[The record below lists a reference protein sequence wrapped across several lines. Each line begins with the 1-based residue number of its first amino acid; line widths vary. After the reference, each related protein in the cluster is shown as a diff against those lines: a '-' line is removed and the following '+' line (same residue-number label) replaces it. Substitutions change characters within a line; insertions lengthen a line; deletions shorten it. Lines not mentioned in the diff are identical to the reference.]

1 MATSRRD
8 FIQLVGS
15 GGLAV
20 AAAGC
25 ATSSASRTL
34 AVTTQAPPLG
44 APGTRSSL
52 LRLSS
57 NENSAGPGEK
67 VFASMRDAFDIANRY
82 SFRLGGDLND
92 AVAESLGVR
101 SSNVVLGCGSS
112 EILDASVAAFVDTNR
127 GLVTSS
133 PTFEL
138 VAGRAQ
144 ALGAK
149 VVAPPVD
156 GELRLDLERMASSA
170 AGAGLVYICNPN
182 NPTGTVHGAAAIEA
196 LVAGVLRVEPGATIL
211 IDEAY
216 HEYVEHPDYKS
227 AVPMAL
233 QNPRVVV
240 SRTFSKIYGMAG
252 LRVGYAVG
260 HPSTIDALGRFLDN
274 GRLSCVSGRAAL
286 TALQDRERVAEMRSA
301 NTTAR
306 AMTARALREAGYRV
320 APSEANFVMVDVK
333 RDIRVFQ
340 QACRARGVDIAR
352 PFPPLLTWARIT
364 IGTMAEM
371 EHAVEALKGALAE
384 PVPTALAVPDLTPYM
399 PRRDGSW
406 VC

>member
-1 MATSRRD
+1 
-8 FIQLVGS
+8 
-15 GGLAV
+15 
-20 AAAGC
+20 
-25 ATSSASRTL
+25 
-34 AVTTQAPPLG
+34 
-44 APGTRSSL
+44 
-52 LRLSS
+52 
-57 NENSAGPGEK
+57 
-67 VFASMRDAFDIANRY
+67 MRDAFDIANRY

-112 EILDASVAAFVDTNR
+112 EILDASVAAFVDANR
-127 GLVTSS
+127 GLVTAS

-144 ALGAK
+144 ALGAN

-156 GELRLDLERMASSA
+156 GDLRLDLERMASSA

-196 LVAGVLRVEPGATIL
+196 LVAGVLRAAPGATIL

-216 HEYVEHPDYKS
+216 HEYVEHPDYTS

-286 TALQDRERVAEMRSA
+286 TALQDGARVAEMRSA
-301 NTTAR
+301 NTAAR

-320 APSEANFVMVDVK
+320 APSETNFVMVDVK

-340 QACRARGVDIAR
+340 QACRARGIDIAR

-384 PVPTALAVPDLTPYM
+384 PVPTASAVPDLAPYM

>member
-15 GGLAV
+15 GGLAI

-25 ATSSASRTL
+25 ATSSSSRTPSVGP
-34 AVTTQAPPLG
+34 AAPPLG
-44 APGTRSSL
+44 APGTRSAL

-67 VFASMRDAFDIANRY
+67 VLAAMRDAFDVANRY
-82 SFRLGGDLND
+82 SFRLGGELND
-92 AVAESLGVR
+92 AVAASLGVNP
-101 SSNVVLGCGSS
+101 SNVVLGCGSS
-112 EILDASVAAFVDTNR
+112 EILDASVAAFVDANR
-127 GLVTSS
+127 GLVTAS

-138 VAGRAQ
+138 VAARAQ
-144 ALGAK
+144 AAGAK

-156 GELRLDLERMASSA
+156 AELRLDLERMASSA
-170 AGAGLVYICNPN
+170 AGAGLVYVCNPN
-182 NPTGTVHGAAAIEA
+182 NPTGTVHGSAAIEA
-196 LVAGVLRVEPGATIL
+196 FVASVLRVEPKAAIL

-233 QNPRVVV
+233 QNPQVVV

-286 TALQDRERVAEMRSA
+286 TALQDRERVAEMRAA
-301 NTTAR
+301 NTAAR
-306 AMTARALREAGYRV
+306 AMTAKALADAGYRV
-320 APSEANFVMVDVK
+320 MPSEANFVMVDVK

-340 QACRARGVDIAR
+340 HACRARGVDIAR

-364 IGTMAEM
+364 IGTIAEM

-384 PVPTALAVPDLTPYM
+384 PSPTASIWPDPVPYV

-406 VC
+406 FC

>member
-1 MATSRRD
+1 MSRSRRD
-8 FIQLVGS
+8 FLQLVGS

-20 AAAGC
+20 AAGGC
-25 ATSSASRTL
+25 ATASASQ
-34 AVTTQAPPLG
+34 APAAAAQAPPLG
-44 APGTRSSL
+44 APGTRSAL

-67 VFASMRDAFDIANRY
+67 VLAAMQDAFGIANRY
-82 SFRLGGDLND
+82 SFRLGGELND
-92 AVAESLGVR
+92 AVAASLGVS

-112 EILDASVAAFVDTNR
+112 EILDASVAAFVAPDR
-127 GLVTSS
+127 GLVTAS

-149 VVAPPVD
+149 VIAVPVD
-156 GELRLDLERMASSA
+156 GELRLDLERMAASA
-170 AGAGLVYICNPN
+170 SGAGLVFVCNPN
-182 NPTGTVHGAAAIEA
+182 NPTGTVHGASAIEA
-196 LVAGVLRVEPGATIL
+196 MVASVLRVEPKATIL
-211 IDEAY
+211 VDEAY
-216 HEYVEHPDYKS
+216 HHYVEHPDYKS
-227 AVPMAL
+227 AVPLAL
-233 QNPRVVV
+233 SNPRVVV

-260 HPSTIDALGRFLDN
+260 HPSTIDAMSRFLDS

-286 TALQDRERVAEMRSA
+286 TALEDRARVDQMRTA
-301 NTTAR
+301 NTAAR
-306 AMTARALREAGYRV
+306 AMTAKVLSDAGYRV
-320 APSEANFVMVDVK
+320 APSEANFVMVDVR
-333 RDIRVFQ
+333 RDIRTFQ
-340 QACRARGVDIAR
+340 QACRARGIEIAR
-352 PFPPLLTWARIT
+352 AFPPLMTWARIT

-371 EHAVEALKGALAE
+371 EHAVVALKGALAE
-384 PVPTALAVPDLTPYM
+384 PAPTATLLEPVAPYL